1 METSTD
7 KTSAELQREIEQ
19 DRQRLGNRIDA
30 IQERMS
36 PGQLVDEVLAY
47 ARNSEGSE
55 FVGNLG
61 RALKEN
67 PLPVALMG
75 VSLAWL
81 MAKGAPS
88 STTASA
94 STEPEYPLY
103 PVQGPVRRLGPPTSI
118 GGVRYSHFGDG
129 SGQKLKALT
138 DETGRRAGHFVDE
151 TGKTYHGFVDASGKQ
166 VNQILDET
174 GAMFDAASGWAA
186 EKWEQAKT
194 TAQGLADSAAGA
206 ASSLTGR
213 TSSAATDLQDQTAKL
228 NTMILTQF
236 RDQPLVGGALAFA
249 VGAAIGAALP
259 STETEDELAGEAS
272 DAAKEALGAE
282 TAELVDR
289 GKAVASDVYERAV
302 EVASEAHDEIKD
314 RVSSEV
320 DALRGGRA
328 SSENTTPG

>member
-7 KTSAELQREIEQ
+7 RTSAELQREIEH
-19 DRQRLGNRIDA
+19 DRQRLGDRIDA

-47 ARNSEGSE
+47 AKSSGGNE

-61 RALKEN
+61 LALKEN

-88 STTASA
+88 SSTSPASV
-94 STEPEYPLY
+94 EPDYALY

-129 SGQKLKALT
+129 SGKQLKALT
-138 DETGRRAGHFVDE
+138 DETGRRAGHFMDE
-151 TGKTYHGFVDASGKQ
+151 TGKTYRGFVDASGKQ
-166 VNQILDET
+166 VDQILDET

-186 EKWEQAKT
+186 EKWEHAKN
-194 TAQGLADSAAGA
+194 AAKEIADRAAVT
-206 ASSLTGR
+206 ASSLTNQ
-213 TSSAATDLQDQTAKL
+213 TSSAAANLSEQTTRL
-228 NTMILTQF
+228 NRLILRQF

-259 STETEDELAGEAS
+259 STETEDEFAGEAA
-272 DAAKEALGAE
+272 DAAKKAFGAQ
-282 TAELVDR
+282 TSELVER
-289 GKAVASDVYERAV
+289 GKAAASDVYERAV
-302 EVASEAHDEIKD
+302 GVASDAHDEIKD
-314 RVSSEV
+314 RLAEQV
-320 DALRGGRA
+320 DALKSGSNRDT
-328 SSENTTPG
+328 TTPS